1 MTYYVQVTGNLI
13 SPKIWLILRFSN
25 FEATIFIRQQKIYR
39 VWQKLRLCDFESRP
53 EVEAETGQAVRSHED
68 EASQYIDTHTI
79 DKVSE
84 MASDQCDHM
93 LE

>member
-1 MTYYVQVTGNLI
+1 MFKSQAILFHLKFGWFYDFLI
-13 SPKIWLILRFSN
+13 S
-25 FEATIFIRQQKIYR
+25 RQQFLFGNKKFIASDK
-39 VWQKLRLCDFESRP
+39 KLRLCDFESRP

-84 MASDQCDHM
+84 MASDQCDQM